1 MGVKGW
7 VVIGVRAYGRCSVV
21 VMVTKR
27 RRRQLTLLVRQ
38 GLLSEPL
45 RGLRLPVIGKSDA
58 VAMAV
63 GSGVG
68 VPGDVPV
75 DCHSVRT
82 GG

>member
-1 MGVKGW
+1 MGEKGW
-7 VVIGVRAYGRCSVV
+7 VVMGVRAYGRCGVV
-21 VMVTKR
+21 VMVIKQQQ
-27 RRRQLTLLVRQ
+27 RQLTLLVRQ

>member
-7 VVIGVRAYGRCSVV
+7 VVMGVRAYRRCSVV